1 MNSVP
6 RTFRA
11 AIAALALLATMPSGR
26 PVAAADAPVVW
37 LGVTLGAPV
46 SSLREIKGDPM
57 VVTRSPDVLVASG
70 ATPPPGVASQR
81 KARYWLGGSVSLIVT
96 ERRGRVVG
104 LDAYAP
110 EVPDSPITSVA
121 PDPLGARLGQKFEEI
136 TTQIML
142 FRRKLRDAHVEV
154 GRGVDVVGERIP
166 ELVFTFGD
174 HNLEFAGLPGVT
186 VRYEFE
192 AGRVNLIQWNL
203 TPSAIDALAGED
215 LPLIGEAGGD
225 GFATAIL
232 EAQPDEMTGV
242 RWEYIYLDLHRCDGD
257 SRWKSKGQALASNGG
272 RRYDIL
278 HAVCP
283 TTKAER
289 DFFFD
294 ITPYFG
300 K

>member
-1 MNSVP
+1 MNPVP
-6 RTFRA
+6 RILTGTLP
-11 AIAALALLATMPSGR
+11 ALALFATIWAGEPAR
-26 PVAAADAPVVW
+26 AADAPMTW

-57 VVTRSPDVLVASG
+57 VVTGSPDVLVASG
-70 ATPPPGVASQR
+70 ATPPGMAPQR
-81 KARYWLGGSVSLIVT
+81 KARYWLGASMSLIVT

-110 EVPDSPITSVA
+110 EVPDSPVTSVA
-121 PDPLGARLGQKFEEI
+121 PDPLGARLGQKLEEI

-154 GRGVDVVGERIP
+154 GRGVDVVVERVP
-166 ELVFTFGD
+166 ELAFTLGD
-174 HNLEFAGLPGVT
+174 HNLEFAGLPEVT

-192 AGRVNLIQWNL
+192 AGRVNSIQWNL

-215 LPLIGEAGGD
+215 LPPISEASGE

-232 EAQPDEMTGV
+232 DAQPDETTGV
-242 RWEYIYLDLHRCDGD
+242 RWEYIYLAFHTCDKD
-257 SRWKSKGQALASNGG
+257 TSWKPKGQALASNGG

-278 HAVCP
+278 HVVCP